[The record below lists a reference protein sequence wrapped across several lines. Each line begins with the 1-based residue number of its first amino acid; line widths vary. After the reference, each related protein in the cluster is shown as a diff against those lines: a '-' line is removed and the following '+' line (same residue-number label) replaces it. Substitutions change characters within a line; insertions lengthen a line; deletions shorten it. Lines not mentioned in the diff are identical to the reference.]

1 MDVCLSRESECQNSK
16 DTAMFEKGERR
27 REWGWIDV
35 KTQKKLT
42 VEKDLKNPRHLLH
55 FRQIDGRGRPRPTM
69 SFRLR
74 LRL

>member
-1 MDVCLSRESECQNSK
+1 
-16 DTAMFEKGERR
+16 MFEKGERR